1 VERHPLGTN
10 TKDLG
15 VRPRGVAQSKSSRAD
30 LFCGNVQPQGRKG
43 RDVEVVERHQNLWDF
58 LEGLLKLHDVL
69 EVPLSFTIFEGLKG
83 VIISSNS
90 VIASLDMHLDRSLVG
105 QCKPTAKPSQ
115 AASRPAM
122 KLAIVDAL
130 ALAEMGSKQREIAET
145 SEVPTG

>member
-1 VERHPLGTN
+1 M
-10 TKDLG
+10 
-15 VRPRGVAQSKSSRAD
+15 
-30 LFCGNVQPQGRKG
+30 
-43 RDVEVVERHQNLWDF
+43 
-58 LEGLLKLHDVL
+58 L

-90 VIASLDMHLDRSLVG
+90 VIASLDMHLDLSLVG

-130 ALAEMGSKQREIAET
+130 ALAAMGPKRREI
-145 SEVPTG
+145 V